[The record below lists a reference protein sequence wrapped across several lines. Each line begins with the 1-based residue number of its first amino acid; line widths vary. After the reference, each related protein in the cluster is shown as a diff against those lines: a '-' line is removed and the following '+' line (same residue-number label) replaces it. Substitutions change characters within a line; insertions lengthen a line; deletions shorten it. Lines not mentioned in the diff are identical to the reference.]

1 MKSAMQTENLVIV
14 GSGIAGFTA
23 AIYASR
29 ANLSPLVLSGL
40 PLDGGGGVLGG
51 QLTTTT
57 EVENFPGFEH
67 GIQGPDL
74 MMTVQK
80 QAERFGTR
88 VVQEHVVSVDFTRRP
103 FVLKTSDGKEMAAKA
118 ILIATGASAKYL
130 DLPNEKRLLG
140 HGVSACAT
148 CDGFFFKGKELYVV
162 GGGDTAMEEATFL
175 TKFAAKVTIVHRRD
189 HFRAS
194 PIMLKRAQDNPKIV
208 FKTPYGVEDVL
219 GEAKVEGL
227 KLKNIETGA
236 IEEVKADGL
245 FMGIGHTPNTRPFP
259 TLDQDD
265 VGYLVTDDRTRC
277 SEGGKLI
284 EGVYAAG
291 DVSDTRYRQ
300 AITAAGKGCAAA
312 LEAIRYLEEQHG

>member
-1 MKSAMQTENLVIV
+1 MQTENLVIV

-103 FVLKTSDGKEMAAKA
+103 FVLTTSDGKQMAAKT

-175 TKFAAKVTIVHRRD
+175 TKFAAKVTIVHRRS

-219 GEAKVEGL
+219 GDAKVEGL

-265 VGYLVTDDRTRC
+265 VGYLITDDRTRC
-277 SEGGKLI
+277 MEGGKLI

-312 LEAIRYLEEQHG
+312 LEAIRYLEEHHG

>member
-1 MKSAMQTENLVIV
+1 MQTENLVIV

-29 ANLSPLVLSGL
+29 ANLTPLVLSGL

-74 MMTVQK
+74 MSTVQK

-88 VVQEHVVSVDFTRRP
+88 VVQEHVVSVDFSKRP
-103 FVLKTSDGKEMAAKA
+103 FVLKTSDGKEMAAKTV
-118 ILIATGASAKYL
+118 LIATGASAKYL

-148 CDGFFFKGKELYVV
+148 CDGFFFRGKELFVV

-175 TKFAAKVTIVHRRD
+175 TKFAAKVTIIHRRD

-194 PIMLKRAQDNPKIV
+194 PIMLKRAQDNPKIA

-219 GEAKVEGL
+219 GDAKVEGL
-227 KLKNIETGA
+227 KLKNVETGA
-236 IEEVKADGL
+236 VEEVKADGL

-259 TLDQDD
+259 SLDKDE
-265 VGYLVTDDRTRC
+265 VGYLLTDDRTRC
-277 SEGGKLI
+277 LQGGQLL

-312 LEAIRYLEEQHG
+312 LEAIRFLEEEHG

>member
-1 MKSAMQTENLVIV
+1 MQKEQLVII

-29 ANLSPLVLSGL
+29 ANLNPLVLSGL

-67 GIQGPDL
+67 GIQGPEL
-74 MMTVQK
+74 MATVQK

-88 VVQEHVVSVDFTRRP
+88 VVQDHVVSVDFSKRP
-103 FVLKTSDGKEMAAKA
+103 FTLKTTNGTEISAEAVV
-118 ILIATGASAKYL
+118 ISTGASAKYL
-130 DLPNEKRLLG
+130 GLPNEKRLLG

-148 CDGFFFKGKELYVV
+148 CDGFFFRGKELTVV

-175 TKFAAKVTIVHRRD
+175 TKFASKVTIIHRSD
-189 HFRAS
+189 KYRAS
-194 PIMLKRAQDNPKIV
+194 PIMLKRAQENPKIA
-208 FKTPYGVEDVL
+208 FKPFFQVVDVIGEKNVEKLVL
-219 GEAKVEGL
+219 E
-227 KLKNIETGA
+227 NTQT
-236 IEEVKADGL
+236 KAREDFVTNGL
-245 FMGIGHTPNTRPFP
+245 FMGIGHKPNTEAFT
-259 TLDQDD
+259 TLDKDE
-265 VGYLVTDDRTRC
+265 VGYLLTDDRTRC
-277 SEGGKLI
+277 LQGGKLV

-312 LEAIRYLEEQHG
+312 LEAIRFLEEHHA

>member
-1 MKSAMQTENLVIV
+1 MQTENLVIV

-88 VVQEHVVSVDFTRRP
+88 VVQEHVVSVDFTQRP
-103 FVLKTSDGKEMAAKA
+103 FVLTTSDGKQMAAKT

-208 FKTPYGVEDVL
+208 FKTPFGVEDVL

-245 FMGIGHTPNTRPFP
+245 FMGIGHNPNTRPFP

-265 VGYLVTDDRTRC
+265 VGYLLTDDRTRC
-277 SEGGKLI
+277 LEGGKVL

-312 LEAIRYLEEQHG
+312 LEAIRYLEEHHG

>member
-1 MKSAMQTENLVIV
+1 MQKEHLVII

-67 GIQGPDL
+67 GIQGPEL
-74 MMTVQK
+74 MTTVQK

-88 VVQEHVVSVDFTRRP
+88 VVQDHVVSVDFSKRP
-103 FVLKTSDGKEMAAKA
+103 FILKTSNGDEISADA
-118 ILIATGASAKYL
+118 IVISTGASAKYL
-130 DLPNEKRLLG
+130 GLPNEKRLLG

-148 CDGFFFKGKELYVV
+148 CDGFFFRGKELSVV

-175 TKFAAKVTIVHRRD
+175 TKFASKVTVIHRSD
-189 HFRAS
+189 KYRAS
-194 PIMLKRAQDNPKIV
+194 PIMLKRAQDNPKIA
-208 FKTPYGVEDVL
+208 FKPFFQVVDVI
-219 GEAKVEGL
+219 GDAKVDRLVLEH
-227 KLKNIETGA
+227 TQT
-236 IEEVKADGL
+236 KAREDFATDGL
-245 FMGIGHTPNTRPFP
+245 FMGIGHKPNTEAF
-259 TLDQDD
+259 TALDRDE
-265 VGYLVTDDRTRC
+265 VGYLLTDDRTRC
-277 SEGGKLI
+277 LQGGKLL

-312 LEAIRYLEEQHG
+312 LEAIRFLEEHHA

>member
-1 MKSAMQTENLVIV
+1 MSKETMVII

-29 ANLSPLVLSGL
+29 ANLNPLVLSGM
-40 PLDGGGGVLGG
+40 PLSGGGGVLGG

-67 GIQGPDL
+67 GIQGPEL
-74 MMTVQK
+74 MATVQK

-88 VVQEHVVSVDFTRRP
+88 VVQDHVASVDFSARP
-103 FVLKTSDGKEMAAKA
+103 YRIKTVGGLEYEAET
-118 ILIATGASAKYL
+118 IVIATGASAKYL
-130 DLPNEKRLLG
+130 GLPSEQRLLG

-148 CDGFFFKGKELYVV
+148 CDGFFFRGKEIFVV

-175 TKFAAKVTIVHRRD
+175 TKFASKVTLLHRRPY
-189 HFRAS
+189 FRAS
-194 PIMLKRAQDNPKIV
+194 KIMLKRAEDNPKIC
-208 FKTPYGVEDVL
+208 FKTPYTVAEVL
-219 GEAKVEGL
+219 GDQKVDGLVLQNTESGAK
-227 KLKNIETGA
+227 ET
-236 IEEVKADGL
+236 VKADGL
-245 FMGIGHTPNTRPFP
+245 FMGIGHQPNTQAFE
-259 TLDQDD
+259 LDKDE
-265 VGYLVTDDRTRC
+265 VGYLLTDDRTRC
-277 SEGGKLI
+277 LRQGAVV

-312 LEAIRYLEEQHG
+312 IEAIRYLEEKHG

>member
-1 MKSAMQTENLVIV
+1 MQTENIVIV

-103 FVLKTSDGKEMAAKA
+103 FVLKTSDDKEIAAKT

-194 PIMLKRAQDNPKIV
+194 PIMLKRAQENPKIV

-265 VGYLVTDDRTRC
+265 VGYLLTDDRTRC
-277 SEGGKLI
+277 MEGGKLL

-312 LEAIRYLEEQHG
+312 LEAIRYLEEHHG